1 MFMGEQSGR
10 GPCASSCYETNLPV
24 QRVMLRR
31 EDIHD
36 VSDALPQPVEPNS
49 DESQDEDQQI
59 EFDSDGSTDSDG
71 MEEQTRLNS
80 HDEPHF

>member
-1 MFMGEQSGR
+1 
-10 GPCASSCYETNLPV
+10 
-24 QRVMLRR
+24 MLRR

-36 VSDALPQPVEPNS
+36 VSDALPQPFEPNS

-71 MEEQTRLNS
+71 VEEQTRLNS
-80 HDEPHF
+80 HDEPQLASEALFLVGCRSRFGRTIRFNQ